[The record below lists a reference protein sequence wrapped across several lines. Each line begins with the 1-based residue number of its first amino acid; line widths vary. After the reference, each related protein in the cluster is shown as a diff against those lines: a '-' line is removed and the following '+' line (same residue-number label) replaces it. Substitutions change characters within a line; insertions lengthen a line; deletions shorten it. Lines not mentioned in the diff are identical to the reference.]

1 VPSKS
6 KPEDQTTHSVA
17 ITMAQPIFNLIDYGQ
32 RQEDGCSSCS
42 HGHTNEVE
50 SACAHHNRKM
60 DGVLLSTMAVWMNAA
75 HPAMGGDIIFFA
87 H

>member
-1 VPSKS
+1 
-6 KPEDQTTHSVA
+6 
-17 ITMAQPIFNLIDYGQ
+17 
-32 RQEDGCSSCS
+32 
-42 HGHTNEVE
+42 
-50 SACAHHNRKM
+50 M